1 MKPILI
7 IADNYPS
14 QENPTRGVF
23 VYNLIQQFTKFYQ
36 VDIVSPTAYNLMP
49 NERALQ
55 SDKSNV
61 VFPKFL
67 SFSKISKRKGII
79 NRFVQKLK
87 KRAVVNAIKPSV
99 DYQFVY
105 CHFLSSAIPIMEFC
119 KKRNI
124 PLYVAMG
131 ESSIEIRYQA
141 ILHNKDYLEH
151 IGKHLSGVIAVSEKL
166 HNFCCSELK
175 ISTEKILISPNA
187 TDTQSFKPF
196 HVDRSFLNIDK
207 DDIVISFTGAFIKR
221 KGIDVL
227 LKAVNEL
234 DKVKLI
240 LIGSGEVDVPIEKI
254 AFKGRLPHLEIPKY
268 LNASDV
274 FIFPTKAEGSSN
286 AIAEAMACGLPIITS
301 NIPEVVFQIG
311 KGNAIFIDPNDDVEL
326 KRAIQKLIEDK
337 NLRKQLSEKS
347 LQIAKD
353 RTIENRAK
361 QILKWIENNG

>member
-1 MKPILI
+1 MKKILV

-14 QENPTRGVF
+14 QVNPTRGVF
-23 VYNLIQQFTKFYQ
+23 VFNLIQEFAKYYQ
-36 VDIVSPTAYNLMP
+36 VDVISPIAYTNKYS
-49 NERALQ
+49 EVALQ
-55 SDKSNV
+55 SDKADV
-61 VFPKFL
+61 VFTKFI
-67 SFSKISKRKGII
+67 SFSKLSKRKGII
-79 NRFVQKLK
+79 NKIVQYLK
-87 KRAVVNAIKPSV
+87 KRAIVNAINAST

-105 CHFLSSAIPIMEFC
+105 CHFLSSAIPVMKYCEKF
-119 KKRNI
+119 NI

-131 ESSIEIRYQA
+131 ESSLEIRYQA
-141 ILHNKDYLEH
+141 ILDNKDYLEY
-151 IGKHLSGVIAVSEKL
+151 IGNKLTGIIAVSEKL
-166 HNFCCSELK
+166 HNFCRSELK
-175 ISTEKILISPNA
+175 IAPEKILISPNA
-187 TDTQSFKPF
+187 TDTRHFKPF
-196 HVDRSFLNIDK
+196 QVNRSFLKIDN
-207 DDIVISFTGAFIKR
+207 DDFVISFTGAFIKR

-227 LKAVNEL
+227 LKAVKEL

-240 LIGSGEVDVPIEKI
+240 LIGSGEVDLSIEKI